1 MAMVEDERSKIPNL
15 MNIGSITSD
24 MNMDYDTTVLDPVV
38 NNQSF
43 CRFVLDNRGF
53 LNSFS
58 RIQLAM
64 EKTALSDAIS
74 STTSFPAG
82 VGVYSLI
89 DRVAL
94 RIGTETVSEITDFQH
109 WMAYKSMFI
118 DNDINLE
125 RETYLTSRIMSHQL
139 IYKGDDSGKQS
150 NVNASGY
157 GLGTKNEYLLNDDGV
172 DGTLAIQEELQ
183 NKNFSEFSVSMA
195 DLVPWLRFNQL
206 PLYMFGST
214 QISLEIHFTPLL
226 SLNRQIGANVGGPL
240 SERQAWKIDT
250 TKTQFIA
257 DYIFYDN
264 DLMARFAS
272 ENADMNWTYTDYRL
286 AKRSFTHTALAS
298 QQIVPIGGAGRLV
311 NKVIGGLEFEFD
323 QPDLSMLNTFQATCP
338 GISGINNQVFT
349 TNLVYNN
356 NRLYPVDRTS
366 PSVHFHDLVATEQ
379 NVPQITR
386 QEYDR
391 GGSLVA
397 GSGVA
402 GLIGGFDYN
411 SATQSSAG
419 GQGLE
424 GTMFWQGYRLNR
436 NERVDSKGIEMQI
449 QYGGLDA
456 GQYISRHYL
465 ELVRTANLR
474 NGMFSTALA

>member
-15 MNIGSITSD
+15 MNIGAITSD

-38 NNQSF
+38 NNQNF

-64 EKTALSDAIS
+64 TTNASDTIS
-74 STTSFPAG
+74 KSSSFPAG
-82 VGVYSLI
+82 IGVYSLI
-89 DRVAL
+89 DRVSL

-109 WMAYKSMFI
+109 WMSYKSMFI

-125 RETYLTSRIMSHQL
+125 RETYLTSRIMAHQL
-139 IYKGDDSGKQS
+139 VYKGVDDGNQS
-150 NVNASGY
+150 NINASGY
-157 GLGTKNEYLLNDDGV
+157 ALGTKNEYQLEANGDKGELS
-172 DGTLAIQEELQ
+172 IQEELQ
-183 NKNFSEFSVSMA
+183 NKNSSEFSVSMA

-214 QISLEIHFTPLL
+214 QISLEIHFTPQAVPTKPGG
-226 SLNRQIGANVGGPL
+226 RQITAVAGANASFL
-240 SERQAWKIDT
+240 IDT
-250 TKTQFIA
+250 SKTQFIA

-286 AKRSFTHTALAS
+286 AKRSFLHTTLATP
-298 QQIVPIGGAGRLV
+298 QIVPIGGAGRLV
-311 NKVIGGLEFEFD
+311 NKVIGGLEFEFASSD
-323 QPDLSMLNTFQATCP
+323 QSILSTYQAACP
-338 GISGINNQVFT
+338 GVVGVNNQVFT

-366 PSVHFHDLVATEQ
+366 PSVHFHDLVQTEQ
-379 NVPQITR
+379 NVPQVTR

-391 GGSLVA
+391 GGTQFAFA
-397 GSGVA
+397 GAA
-402 GLIGGFDYN
+402 GIVNGFDYN
-411 SATQSSAG
+411 GHTQAAISGAG
-419 GQGLE
+419 LVGS
-424 GTMFWQGYRLNR
+424 MFWQGYRLNR
-436 NERVDSKGIEMQI
+436 NERVDSKGIEVQI
-449 QYGGLDA
+449 QYGSLQA
-456 GQYISRHYL
+456 GSYISRHYL
-465 ELVRTANLR
+465 ELVRTARLT
-474 NGMFSTALA
+474 NGQFSTSLA

>member
-1 MAMVEDERSKIPNL
+1 MSMVEDERSKIPNL

-24 MNMDYDTTVLDPVV
+24 MNMDYDTMVLDPVV
-38 NNQSF
+38 NNQNF

-64 EKTALSDAIS
+64 TKTASD
-74 STTSFPAG
+74 TTAKASSFPAG
-82 VGVYSLI
+82 TGVYSLI

-109 WMAYKSMFI
+109 WMSYKSMFI

-139 IYKGDDSGKQS
+139 IYETDDDGNQS

-157 GLGTKNEYLLNDDGV
+157 GLGTKNEYTLPASGGDGE
-172 DGTLAIQEELQ
+172 LAIQEELQ
-183 NKNFSEFSVSMA
+183 NQNFSEFSVSMA

-214 QISLEIHFTPLL
+214 QISIEIHFTPQA
-226 SLNRQIGANVGGPL
+226 SLGRQIIPASGSGTTF
-240 SERQAWKIDT
+240 EIDT

-286 AKRSFTHTALAS
+286 AKRSFTHTQLAS
-298 QQIVPIGGAGRLV
+298 QQIIPIGGAGRLV
-311 NKVIGGLEFEFD
+311 NKVIGGLEYEFAFAD
-323 QPDLSMLNTFQATCP
+323 QSILNRYQAVAP
-338 GISGINNQVFT
+338 GIVGVNNQVMT

-366 PSVHFHDLVATEQ
+366 PSVHFHDLVQTEQ

-391 GGSLVA
+391 GGTSI
-397 GSGVA
+397 SG
-402 GLIGGFDYN
+402 GLFCGFVSGFSYN
-411 SATQSSAG
+411 NKVQALSTG
-419 GQGLE
+419 VGLE
-424 GTMFWQGYRLNR
+424 GSMFWQGYRLNR
-436 NERVDSKGIEMQI
+436 NERVDSKGIEVQI
-449 QYGGLDA
+449 QYGSLLA
-456 GQYISRHYL
+456 GSYISRHYL

-474 NGMFSTALA
+474 NGQFSTSLA

>member
-64 EKTALSDAIS
+64 EKNASDAIGS
-74 STTSFPAG
+74 VSSFPAG

-109 WMAYKSMFI
+109 WMSYKSMFI

-125 RETYLTSRIMSHQL
+125 RETYLTSRIMAHQVV
-139 IYKGDDSGKQS
+139 YNTDDDGNQS

-157 GLGTKNEYLLNDDGV
+157 AMGTKNEYDLDAGGV
-172 DGTLAIQEELQ
+172 DGELAIQEELQ
-183 NKNFSEFSVSMA
+183 NKNFSEFSVSVA

-214 QISLEIHFTPLL
+214 QIALEIHFTPQAG
-226 SLNRQIGANVGGPL
+226 LNRQIVATSASGTTFN
-240 SERQAWKIDT
+240 IDT
-250 TKTQFIA
+250 SKTQFIA

-298 QQIVPIGGAGRLV
+298 SQIVPIGGAGRLV
-311 NKVIGGLEFEFD
+311 NKVIGGLEFQFPFAD
-323 QPDLSMLNTFQATCP
+323 QSILNTFQAVAP
-338 GISGINNQVFT
+338 GKVGVNNQVFT

-366 PSVHFHDLVATEQ
+366 PSVHFHDLVQTEQ
-379 NVPQITR
+379 NVPQVTR

-391 GGSLVA
+391 GGTSISGGNFA
-397 GSGVA
+397 GIVSG
-402 GLIGGFDYN
+402 FSYN
-411 SATQSSAG
+411 NHTQTLSTG
-419 GQGLE
+419 VGLE
-424 GTMFWQGYRLNR
+424 GSMFWQGYRLNR
-436 NERVDSKGIEMQI
+436 NERVDSKGIEVNI
-449 QYGGLDA
+449 RYGALA
-456 GQYISRHYL
+456 SGQYISRHYL